1 MRTHLPPSLALTL
14 PTHQAAPAPA
24 AGPALAPSRGHS
36 IAQVATRAPIQAE
49 MAEPRPSGQHLAKAG
64 QGQPLPAAVQAKME
78 SAFGHDFSRVRVHQ
92 GSTASSLGAVAFTR
106 GQDIHFAPGQYS
118 PGSRSGQQLLGHE
131 LAHVVQQ
138 AKGRVALPQGKGAP
152 INADP
157 GLEAEA
163 DRLGSIAAAA
173 PSVTPS
179 T

>member
-1 MRTHLPPSLALTL
+1 VRTFAPSPSHRAAA
-14 PTHQAAPAPA
+14 PASAPAPA
-24 AGPALAPSRGHS
+24 TGRGQAPGRGHS
-36 IAQVATRAPIQAE
+36 IAQVATSAPIQAE

-92 GSTASSLGAVAFTR
+92 GRTAESLGAVAFTR
-106 GQDIHFAPGQYS
+106 GQDIHFAPGRYS
-118 PGSRSGQQLLGHE
+118 PASRSGQQLLGHE

-138 AKGRVALPQGKGAP
+138 AKGRVALPQGTGAP

-173 PSVTPS
+173 PSVTP
-179 T
+179 TT